1 MTNTCSLCDCLTT
14 EAVVTCCLEQL
25 RFSQLFCCMNA
36 GILTLSADVNSPS
49 PRESVIINVFGQA
62 VECTSFEKN
71 LFSALTSKMNMG
83 LINNG

>member
-1 MTNTCSLCDCLTT
+1 
-14 EAVVTCCLEQL
+14 
-25 RFSQLFCCMNA
+25 MNA

-71 LFSALTSKMNMG
+71 LFSVLTSKMNMG